1 MGATINIG
9 VKIEVI
15 QADYLEDNGLAD
27 ETTFTAATLHA
38 IWGSVV
44 GSGGSSSGGST
55 SATEVIFPTSATRI
69 NESGVEDSN
78 GNYVLFGSYPKTI
91 KASSVTVS
99 ATADSDG
106 YYTGSDGAKYVKK
119 IRQPRRQQMH
129 IQ

>member
-44 GSGGSSSGGST
+44 GSGGSST
-55 SATEVIFPTSATRI
+55 PTTPTSLYTRV
-69 NESGVEDSN
+69 NVSGDVDAN
-78 GNYVLFGSYPKTI
+78 GNYILFGYYPKT
-91 KASSVTVS
+91 ADAHSVMETQS
-99 ATADSDG
+99 
-106 YYTGSDGAKYVKK
+106 
-119 IRQPRRQQMH
+119 
-129 IQ
+129 